1 MVVHRRAVINGTLLS
16 GLAALA
22 PAEQSRSGSSQA
34 GADEAVARAIEE
46 LNTIVRHA
54 IDTSPELARIRN
66 QQRIFLQANQKFPDF
81 IEVGIG
87 VWESVFDWH
96 VRHQQPI
103 SVSINAERRYT
114 MAGAFSTLVLR
125 PEMSENYVGAGMDVR

>member
-34 GADEAVARAIEE
+34 GADEAAVAKAIEE
-46 LNTIVRHA
+46 LNTTVRHA

-66 QQRIFLQANQKFPDF
+66 QRRIFLKANHGR
-81 IEVGIG
+81 VG
-87 VWESVFDWH
+87 D
-96 VRHQQPI
+96 
-103 SVSINAERRYT
+103 
-114 MAGAFSTLVLR
+114 
-125 PEMSENYVGAGMDVR
+125 